1 MRSAGPGERDERY
14 LITKDKM
21 AHHSPA
27 QVLSILQTGALT
39 ITVDSKGRIRMKGFL
54 KKNLP

>member
-1 MRSAGPGERDERY
+1 MTKAGFSSG
-14 LITKDKM
+14 
-21 AHHSPA
+21 PA
-27 QVLSILQTGALT
+27 PARVFDLSETGAIT